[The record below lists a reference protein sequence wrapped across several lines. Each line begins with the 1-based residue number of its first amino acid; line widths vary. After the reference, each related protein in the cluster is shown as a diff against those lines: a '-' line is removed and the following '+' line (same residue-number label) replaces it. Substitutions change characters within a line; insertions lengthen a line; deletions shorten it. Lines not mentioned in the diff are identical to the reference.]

1 MNLLYL
7 KASDLLL
14 ETESSDTNSTQ
25 KDLYLSTS
33 NLKLEHDAS
42 NNKFFENNI
51 EMLRQTNNDDGVNL
65 FDNND
70 FKKRIKVEVSNFINQ
85 SFDNIVVLAGAG
97 SSVVVDESGI
107 FPNYGK
113 TVAMIAEDIY
123 NQLNVDEEL
132 WSLQELIDICE
143 YTVPAVNIDVFN
155 KEFNLK
161 DFLSRLLIYENSLI
175 NQGTEEYKKF
185 EATKEKIFEI
195 IKKDAPSSIN
205 PNYGKTVAM
214 IAENIYNQLNEDE
227 ELYDLQQLV
236 NICKYTVPAI
246 ETERFN
252 KKFNL
257 EDFLSNLLIYESVF
271 IKEGTDGF
279 GVSEDDKK
287 FITTKEKIF
296 EIIKENTTYDFNH
309 ELMNHD
315 TFLKILSTKVK
326 TPYKLNIVTT
336 NYDTLF
342 ENAGEHLGFT
352 FIDGF
357 TFSVNPFFD
366 SDMFDWNLVKEVSN
380 IKTRELEYKSNVV
393 NLLKIHGSLTWE
405 RTTEHGK
412 IYRKHSANKPIL
424 IFPSS
429 NKYAQSYEEPYF
441 ELFTKFQ
448 ELLKKP
454 NTLLITTG
462 FSFADNHITKM
473 ITGAIKNNKNLGVLV
488 TDHYI
493 QQEHD
498 NWKSLE
504 KLMKN
509 HFRIMF
515 LKATL
520 NGELCDFL
528 GGTHDY

>member
-1 MNLLYL
+1 MFLNKKSSLFLISSSDIINLLYL
-7 KASDLLL
+7 KVSDLLL
-14 ETESSDTNSTQ
+14 DTESIETISTQ

-33 NLKLEHDAS
+33 NLKLECDAN

-51 EMLRQTNNDDGVNL
+51 EMIRQTNNDSEVNP
-65 FDNND
+65 FDIND
-70 FKKRIKVEVSNFINQ
+70 FTNRIKIEVSNFINQ

-97 SSVVVDESGI
+97 ASVVIDENG
-107 FPNYGK
+107 
-113 TVAMIAEDIY
+113 
-123 NQLNVDEEL
+123 
-132 WSLQELIDICE
+132 
-143 YTVPAVNIDVFN
+143 
-155 KEFNLK
+155 
-161 DFLSRLLIYENSLI
+161 
-175 NQGTEEYKKF
+175 
-185 EATKEKIFEI
+185 
-195 IKKDAPSSIN
+195 IN
-205 PNYGKTVAM
+205 PNYGKIVVM
-214 IAENIYNQLNEDE
+214 IAENIYNQLEANED
-227 ELYDLQQLV
+227 LYSLQQLV
-236 NICKYTVPAI
+236 NICKYTIPVVDN
-246 ETERFN
+246 EVFN
-252 KKFNL
+252 KNFNL

-271 IKEGTDGF
+271 INKGTDGF
-279 GVSEDDKK
+279 GDTENDKK
-287 FITTKEKIF
+287 FIATKEKIF

-309 ELMNHD
+309 ELMKHD

-342 ENAGEHLGFT
+342 ENAGERLGFT

-357 TFSVNPFFD
+357 TFSANPFFD
-366 SDMFDWNLVKEVSN
+366 SDMFEWNLVKEVPN

-412 IYRKHSANKPIL
+412 IYRKPSADKPIL

-473 ITGAIKNNKNLGVLV
+473 ITGAIKNNKNLGVLI
-488 TDHYI
+488 TDYNI

-504 KLMKN
+504 NLMKN

-520 NGELCDFL
+520 NGELCEFL
-528 GGTHDY
+528 GGNHDY